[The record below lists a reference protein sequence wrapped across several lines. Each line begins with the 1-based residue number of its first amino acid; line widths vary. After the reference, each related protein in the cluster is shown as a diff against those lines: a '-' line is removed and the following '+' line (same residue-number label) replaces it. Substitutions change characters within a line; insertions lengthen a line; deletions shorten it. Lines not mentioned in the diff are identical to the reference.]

1 MSCIIADGFDDRF
14 YISNGSDFEGTWPDT
29 YNGWDL
35 YDEMYYDDWELSRS
49 GGREEGRYGG
59 WVVSPLDDRM
69 YQSATSLEHNF
80 VATKAICGGMAFRG
94 VSNSDPLGIGNAT
107 SGVGLTIYSSGR
119 IVATYIVGYST
130 VDVESR
136 YTCRMTNWLWHYL
149 TFDCN
154 IGDPGADYLKVWIDG
169 ELVLDITGVTF
180 STTGGATQIQL
191 PYSMTQL
198 DDIWVKSDHDY
209 FMEAQILALFPDGA
223 GSYTDFM
230 PVGESSNYL
239 NVDEFEQDFDSTYN
253 YGVSG
258 DKDSFAFM
266 DLDTT
271 GDVHALVVRVFA
283 KGEAGN
289 ADELRPFVIVGGNKY
304 NGTSQ
309 LPSEVRYG
317 YIQHIWDI
325 NPDTSVSWTV
335 SDINAIQ
342 IGYEVM

>member
-1 MSCIIADGFDDRF
+1 MSFIIADGFDDRF
-14 YISNGSDFEGTWPDT
+14 YISNGIDDDD
-29 YNGWDL
+29 NGWDL
-35 YDEMYYDDWELSRS
+35 YDSMYYDDWEIARS

-59 WVVSPLDDRM
+59 WVVSPLDDKM
-69 YQSATSLEHNF
+69 YQAYTDLEHSF
-80 VATKAICGGMAFRG
+80 AATKAICGGMAFRG
-94 VSNSDPLGIGNAT
+94 VSNADPLYISNAT

-119 IVATYIVGYST
+119 IVAEYGA

-154 IGDPGADYLKVWIDG
+154 FGDPGADYLKVWIDG

-180 STTGGATQIQL
+180 STTGATDIQL
-191 PYSMTQL
+191 PYAMTQL
-198 DDIWVKSDHDY
+198 DDIWLKSDHDY

-223 GSYTDFM
+223 GSYTDFT

-325 NPDTSVSWTV
+325 NPDTSVPWTV

-342 IGYEVM
+342 TGYEVV

>member
-1 MSCIIADGFDDRF
+1 MSFIIADGFDDRF
-14 YISNGSDFEGTWPDT
+14 YISNGVDDD

-35 YDEMYYDDWELSRS
+35 YDFMYYGDWEIARS

-59 WVVSPLDDRM
+59 WVASPLDDSM
-69 YQSATSLEHNF
+69 YQDYTQILHSFA
-80 VATKAICGGMAFRG
+80 ATKAICGGMAFRG
-94 VSNSDPLGIGNAT
+94 TMSDDPLGIRNDTDGIW
-107 SGVGLTIYSSGR
+107 LTIYSSGR
-119 IVATYIVGYST
+119 LVAELGT
-130 VDVESR
+130 VDVESPKA
-136 YTCRMTNWLWHYL
+136 CRMTDWLWHYL

-154 IGDPGADYLKVWIDG
+154 FGDPGADYLKVWIDG
-169 ELVLDITGVTF
+169 EQMFDITGETF
-180 STTGGATQIQL
+180 SNAGGATRVQL
-191 PYSMTQL
+191 PWSMTQL
-198 DDIWVKSDHDY
+198 DDVWLKSDHDY
-209 FMEAQILALFPDGA
+209 IMEPQILALFPDGA
-223 GSYTDFM
+223 GSYTNFT
-230 PVGESSNYL
+230 PVGESGNYL

-258 DKDSFAFM
+258 NKDSFVFM
-266 DLDTT
+266 NLDTT

-342 IGYEVM
+342 IGYEVV